1 MTDSGIPNQS
11 LIQALARCKML
22 LWAMLITRS
31 ARGHPPLGMLVP
43 LAIPHMLESS
53 QVLFFVFLHLPV
65 CSVRHRVCAIC
76 FCRSASAL
84 VCHQDSINSQT
95 PTPSEQEGALVQVSA
110 S

>member
-1 MTDSGIPNQS
+1 MQDAAMGNADN
-11 LIQALARCKML
+11 ALSEGTPSPWDAR
-22 LWAMLITRS
+22 
-31 ARGHPPLGMLVP
+31 P

-110 S
+110 RW